1 MENEWPVSRLIPLA
15 VALRQRNEI
24 ELIANAQGMSLM
36 EIESETKLEEMS
48 DQVLEAV
55 FDSKSLHSQHTLY
68 IVILW
73 VVLFFSLFLLFN
85 HVEEGRAEVG
95 RLESQC

>member
-1 MENEWPVSRLIPLA
+1 M
-15 VALRQRNEI
+15 ALRQRNEI

-68 IVILW
+68 NVILW
-73 VVLFFSLFLLFN
+73 VVLFFSFSLLFN

-95 RLESQC
+95 RLKSQR